1 MKTSE
6 LIIKLINSLTS
17 HGDLPTNIKDLSWY
31 CPSENGH
38 FEKIFLNDGLE
49 GVDNVRIMGKKETD

>member
-6 LIIKLINSLTS
+6 LIIKLINSLTT

-38 FEKIFLNDGLE
+38 FEKIFLNDELE
-49 GVDNVRIMGKKETD
+49 RNDDNE

>member
-6 LIIKLINSLTS
+6 LIKRLFESLLS
-17 HGDLPTNIKDLSWY
+17 HGDLPTNIESLAWY

-38 FEKIFLNDGLE
+38 FEKVILDE
-49 GVDNVRIMGKKETD
+49 KDNPESQE